1 MTRHDGPSSHS
12 PDRRVVL
19 PFLKAGPILLFVL
32 AATYGNLEQ
41 HHSNDTWIALAA
53 GRQII
58 DDLGHVPKVDTFS
71 YTFNGKPWFN
81 QNWLSHV
88 MYYWLYSRI
97 SPDAA
102 VYGKY
107 VICAGMFLLMLA
119 AARARSRSWMAALI
133 GTAIVAAASLRWL
146 SPRPESSGFLCMAG
160 LMACLAWLSNPDK
173 KKRLWPALLLLPWFV
188 VWGCA
193 HGSFIFG
200 YGMVVVFLGCW
211 ALTRLVRPRS
221 VLTSDR
227 QVVAIVACT
236 LAAVIITVIVG
247 PFGIENFTHPFKVAE
262 SEVFRQ
268 VSEWRPPY
276 VTANFPPAWPFW
288 TALAIGAAGLAMAF
302 AVRSGWAIEPKQRK
316 PLRPPTPWGLFDLAA
331 VIIGLYMAMWAR
343 RFAPILYIVALPS
356 LLVFIMRTLW
366 PVPRRVRDA
375 WQILALASWVGSFV
389 LAGVI
394 AWHVSS
400 RYVTPYANRH
410 SFDPDRASF
419 NLLERTIQYDR
430 SPGIAIEFL
439 KRNNFQAHL
448 VTHWVYA
455 GPVMFHAP
463 GVKVYIDGRSQ
474 QVYSEEH
481 YMRFQRFWTRLPPNL
496 PPARYEALRKRIVPR
511 IMQALDESGTDA
523 VMLRR
528 APQTLLF
535 LQAIDTNP
543 QWVLTLFTGSTHLYL
558 RRGCDMLSRAR
569 QAEQEGRIWWPELP
583 EALISRAHLWL
594 TSGPA
599 GFQQALTYFRTAVD
613 RRLTLGLVAYGPMV
627 DLWLRMGRPDLA
639 RQYLRQ
645 QVAKIKDPALGLP
658 DGHRRSMLARIE
670 QIQQAIDRRQRPD
683 AAAPQPSNAEQE
695 PYWWR

>member
-1 MTRHDGPSSHS
+1 MTKRAGPSSRS
-12 PDRRVVL
+12 PDRRVIL
-19 PFLKAGPILLFVL
+19 SFLRAGPVLLFVL
-32 AATYGNLEQ
+32 AATYGDLEQ
-41 HHSNDTWIALAA
+41 HHSNDTWIALDA

-58 DDLGHVPKVDTFS
+58 DELGYVPKVDTFS

-107 VICAGMFLLMLA
+107 LICAAMFLLMLA

-133 GTAIVAAASLRWL
+133 GTAIVSAASLRWL

-211 ALTRLVRPRS
+211 ALTRLVRPKS
-221 VLTSDR
+221 ALTSDR
-227 QVVAIVACT
+227 QVIAIVACT
-236 LAAVIITVIVG
+236 LAAVIITVIVS
-247 PFGIENFTHPFKVAE
+247 PFGVENLTHPFKVAE
-262 SEVFRQ
+262 SEVFRR

-276 VTANFPPAWPFW
+276 VTANFPPALPFW
-288 TALAIGAAGLAMAF
+288 VALATGVAALGAAV
-302 AVRSGWAIEPKQRK
+302 AVRSAWAIEPKQRN

-331 VIIGLYMAMWAR
+331 IIIGLYMAMWAR

-356 LLVFIMRTLW
+356 LLVFIMRLLW
-366 PVPRRVRDA
+366 PIPRRVRDA
-375 WQILALASWVGSFV
+375 WQVLALASWVGSVV
-389 LAGVI
+389 LAIVI
-394 AWHVSS
+394 VRHVD
-400 RYVTPYANRH
+400 RCYVAPYANRH

-439 KRNNFQAHL
+439 KRNNFQANL

-481 YMRFQRFWTRLPPNL
+481 YIRFQRFWTQLPPNL
-496 PPARYEALRKRIVPR
+496 PPARYEAARKRVVQR
-511 IMQALDESGTDA
+511 IMQVLDESGTDA
-523 VMLRR
+523 VMLRMTPSTR
-528 APQTLLF
+528 LF
-535 LQAIDTNP
+535 LPAIDTSP
-543 QWVLTLFTGSTHLYL
+543 QWVLTLYTGTTHLYL
-558 RRGCDMLSRAR
+558 RRGCDMLSRVR
-569 QAEQEGRIWWPELP
+569 QAEQEGRLWWPELP
-583 EALISRAHLWL
+583 EALIARAHLWL
-594 TSGPA
+594 ARGPD
-599 GFQQALTYFRTAVD
+599 GFQQSLTYFRAAVD
-613 RRLTLGLVAYGPMV
+613 GRLTLGLVVYPRMV
-627 DLWLRMGRPDLA
+627 DLWLRMGRPDYA
-639 RQYLRQ
+639 RQYLREQ
-645 QVAKIKDPALGLP
+645 AARIRDPAVGLS
-658 DGHRRSMLARIE
+658 DGVRRNLLARIE
-670 QIQQAIDRRQRPD
+670 QIQQAMDRREAPGT
-683 AAAPQPSNAEQE
+683 AAPETFDAEQKE
-695 PYWWR
+695 Y